1 MSESILNS
9 GSRIELLSPRLAN
22 QIAAGEVVER
32 PASVIKELLEN
43 SIDSGAKRIDVDVE
57 QGGVKLLRVRDDGSG
72 ISSDDLPLALARNP
86 TRKIRAL
93 KAFEREMSRAFRGGP
108 RPSISPGAR
117 RPLTPRPRSAD
128 QP

>member
-1 MSESILNS
+1 MSESVLNN

-72 ISSDDLPLALARNP
+72 ISSDDLPLALARHA
-86 TRKIRAL
+86 TSKIRDL
-93 KAFEREMSRAFRGGP
+93 EDLERQGAGRQADPARCRAADHA
-108 RPSISPGAR
+108 SPGC
-117 RPLTPRPRSAD
+117 TPGR
-128 QP
+128 